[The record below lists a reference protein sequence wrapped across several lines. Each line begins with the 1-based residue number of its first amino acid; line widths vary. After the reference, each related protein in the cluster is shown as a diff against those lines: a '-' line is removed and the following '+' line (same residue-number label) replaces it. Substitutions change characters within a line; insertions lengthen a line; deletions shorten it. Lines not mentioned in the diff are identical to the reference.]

1 MNRLLAI
8 AAVFTALVFGTV
20 STSQAYPYRRPFVR
34 PRVVVPYGP
43 RVYVAP
49 RVVGPPVVYPRP
61 YAYRAWGPGWY
72 GPGFYGPG
80 IGVGVGV
87 F

>member
-1 MNRLLAI
+1 MKRLLTI
-8 AAVFTALVFGTV
+8 AAVAALVCGTV

-34 PRVVVPYGP
+34 PFVAAPFGP
-43 RVYVAP
+43 RVYVGP
-49 RVVGPPVVYPRP
+49 RVVRPPVVYPRP